1 VEALMKRMIA
11 IACLAAMTLIPGN
24 LFGATYR
31 HRRHHRRHYVT
42 SRRYVPRQRHATRK
56 SVERIGGGAAGG
68 AIVGGLLGGGK
79 GAAIGAAAGG
89 AGGYAYDRHKKH
101 EGK

>member
-1 VEALMKRMIA
+1 MKKMLA
-11 IACLAAMTLIPGN
+11 IACLGAMTLVPGD

-31 HRRHHRRHYVT
+31 HHRRTHYVS
-42 SRRYVPRQRHATRK
+42 SRRYVSPNRHAKRK

-68 AIVGGLLGGGK
+68 AIVGALVGGGK

-89 AGGYAYDRHKKH
+89 AGGYVYDRHKKNQ
-101 EGK
+101 GK

>member
-1 VEALMKRMIA
+1 MKKMIS
-11 IACLAAMTLIPGN
+11 IACLAAMTLVPGN
-24 LFGATYR
+24 LFAATSR
-31 HRRHHRRHYVT
+31 HRHHRRHYVS
-42 SRRYVPRQRHATRK
+42 SRRYVPQRHAKRK

-68 AIVGGLLGGGK
+68 AIVGALVGGGK

>member
-1 VEALMKRMIA
+1 MKSIKRMVS
-11 IACLAAMTLIPGN
+11 IACLTAMTLTPGS
-24 LFGATYR
+24 LFGATGY
-31 HRRHHRRHYVT
+31 RHHRRHYVS
-42 SRRYVPRQRHATRK
+42 SRHYVATRHAKRK

-68 AIVGGLLGGGK
+68 ALVGALVGGGK